1 MILKDDIVTKRA
13 GIGSPL
19 CYNSQNLGSF
29 GGNMMSVILLL
40 SRIALAVVFGLAGV
54 TKIFDLKGSRTAM
67 LDFGLP
73 QWLAAPLGSCLP
85 FLELAVAGLLL
96 PTETVW
102 WGALGALVLLV
113 AFVVGIAI
121 NMARG
126 KRPDCH
132 CFGQLHSAP
141 VGPITLVR
149 NGLLAALAGL
159 VVSQAWSNPGL
170 SVSSV
175 LGSIFAGHVVEAA
188 FGTAVVLAIAC
199 LSYLIVHLFRQN
211 GRLLLRI
218 ESLES
223 APIGAPRL
231 TAQNQ
236 AGLKIG
242 SPAPAFELPLAKG
255 GQGSLDSLRAGGK
268 PVVLVFSDA
277 NCGPCKALIPDL
289 ERWDRQY
296 ADKLTIAMVT
306 RGASVEKIKHYLRF
320 VLVQKDREVAM
331 QYQAFGTPAAVVV
344 GADGLVRTGL
354 ASGAQKIGELVS
366 AAASGNLPAV
376 QSAPAPLPRP
386 SALPIGSSVP
396 ALTLPDL
403 AGNKV
408 QLGDLLGR
416 QTLLLFW
423 NPGCGYCNR
432 MLPDLKHW
440 EAARD
445 GNAPR
450 LVLMTAGTAEQNR
463 AMGLSSTVLLDQ
475 THSAS
480 QVFGA
485 GGTPSALLLDADG
498 KVASNLAMGA
508 DAIFAL
514 VGGKAPAVALA
525 ARNGN

>member
-1 MILKDDIVTKRA
+1 V
-13 GIGSPL
+13 
-19 CYNSQNLGSF
+19 
-29 GGNMMSVILLL
+29 SVILLL
-40 SRIALAVVFGLAGV
+40 ARVALAVIFGLAGIA
-54 TKIFDLKGSRTAM
+54 KLFDLKGSPTAM
-67 LDFGLP
+67 MDFGLP
-73 QWLAAPLGSCLP
+73 DWLAVPLGSRLP
-85 FLELAVAGLLL
+85 FLELAIACLLL
-96 PTETVW
+96 PTETAW
-102 WGALGALVLLV
+102 WGALGAFALLA
-113 AFVVGIAI
+113 AFVAGIAI

-132 CFGQLHSAP
+132 CFGQLHSVP
-141 VGPITLVR
+141 VGPATLVR
-149 NGLLAALAGL
+149 NGLLATVAGSVL
-159 VVSQAWSNPGL
+159 SQAGRDPGL
-170 SVSSV
+170 SLSGA
-175 LGSIFAGHVVEAA
+175 LGNIFAGHVVEAT
-188 FGTAVVLAIAC
+188 FGTAVVLAIAGQ
-199 LSYLIVHLFRQN
+199 SYLIVHLFRQN

-255 GQGSLDSLRAGGK
+255 GKGSLDSLGAEAK

-277 NCGPCKALIPDL
+277 NCGLCKALIPDL
-289 ERWDRQY
+289 ERWDLQY
-296 ADKLTIAMVT
+296 ADELTFAMVT
-306 RGASVEKIKHYLRF
+306 RGAFVEKIKHNLRF
-320 VLVQKDREVAM
+320 VLVQKDREMAA
-331 QYQAFGTPAAVVV
+331 QYQAFGTPMAVVV
-344 GADGLVRTGL
+344 GADGLVRTGV
-354 ASGAQKIGELVS
+354 ASGAKGIGELVS
-366 AAASGNLPAV
+366 AAASGKLPAV
-376 QSAPAPLPRP
+376 QGAPAPLPRP
-386 SALPIGSSVP
+386 SALPIGSPVP

-403 AGNKV
+403 AGKQV
-408 QLGDLLGR
+408 RLGDLLKE

-432 MLPDLKHW
+432 MLPDLKQW
-440 EAARD
+440 ETARN

-450 LVLMTAGTAEQNR
+450 LVLLTAGTAEQNR

-475 THSAS
+475 THSAL

-485 GGTPSALLLDADG
+485 GGTPSALLLDAGG

-525 ARNGN
+525 AWNGN

>member
-1 MILKDDIVTKRA
+1 
-13 GIGSPL
+13 
-19 CYNSQNLGSF
+19 
-29 GGNMMSVILLL
+29 MSVILLL
-40 SRIALAVVFGLAGV
+40 ARVALAAVFGLAGV
-54 TKIFDLKGSRTAM
+54 AKLFDLKGSRVAM
-67 LDFGLP
+67 RDFGLP
-73 QWLAAPLGSCLP
+73 DWLAAPLGSCLP

-96 PTETVW
+96 PIETVW
-102 WGALGALVLLV
+102 WGALGALVLLI
-113 AFVVGIAI
+113 AFVAGIVI

-141 VGPITLVR
+141 VGPATLVR

-159 VVSQAWSNPGL
+159 VFSQAWLNPGL
-170 SVSSV
+170 SVSSA
-175 LGSIFAGHVVEAA
+175 LGDIFAGHVVEAT
-188 FGTAVVLAIAC
+188 FGMAVILAIAGQ
-199 LSYLIVHLFRQN
+199 SYLIVHLFRQN

-223 APIGAPRL
+223 APSGAPPL
-231 TAQNQ
+231 AAQNQ

-255 GQGSLDSLRAGGK
+255 GKGSLEGLRAEGK
-268 PVVLVFSDA
+268 PVLLVFSDS
-277 NCGPCKALIPDL
+277 NCGPCKALIPEL

-296 ADKLTIAMVT
+296 AEKLTIAMVT
-306 RGASVEKIKHYLRF
+306 RGAAVEKIKHNLRF
-320 VLVQKDREVAM
+320 VLVQKDREVAI
-331 QYQAFGTPAAVVV
+331 QYRAFGTPMAVVV
-344 GADGLVRTGL
+344 GTDGFVRTGL
-354 ASGAQKIGELVS
+354 ATGSQAIGELVS
-366 AAASGNLPAV
+366 AAASGNLPAG
-376 QSAPAPLPRP
+376 QAAAPLPRP
-386 SALPIGSSVP
+386 SALPIGSPVP

-408 QLGDLLGR
+408 RLGDLLGQ

-432 MLPDLKHW
+432 MLPDLKQW
-440 EAARD
+440 ETAHN

-450 LVLMTAGTAEQNR
+450 LVLLTAGTAEQNR
-463 AMGLSSTVLLDQ
+463 AMGLSSTVLLDPS
-475 THSAS
+475 HSAV

-485 GGTPSALLLDADG
+485 GGTPSALLLDAGG